1 MFDAGPQKA
10 SKQCFDFC
18 QKGFESPRPMCI
30 VVADI
35 KRDRKVQ
42 QPSHQATVLPER
54 GWGAQAHKTGLLTSF
69 GFLIH
74 QSKEVQVADNH
85 H

>member
-1 MFDAGPQKA
+1 MFNVGRKIAL
-10 SKQCFDFC
+10 KQSPDFH
-18 QKGFESPRPMCI
+18 QKGFESPWQMCI

-54 GWGAQAHKTGLLTSF
+54 GWGAQAHKTGHSTSF

-74 QSKEVQVADNH
+74 
-85 H
+85 